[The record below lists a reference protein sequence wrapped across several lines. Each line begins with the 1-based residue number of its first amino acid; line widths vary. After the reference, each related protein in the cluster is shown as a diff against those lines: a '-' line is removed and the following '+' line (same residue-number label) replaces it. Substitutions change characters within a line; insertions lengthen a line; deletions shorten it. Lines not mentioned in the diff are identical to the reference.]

1 MKNFDSFACSM
12 AMPVQGF
19 AFHSDTTLSTQAR
32 THATAGVRP
41 KPASTP
47 HIPRA
52 GHKPAVF
59 QHLPK

>member
-1 MKNFDSFACSM
+1 MKKFDSFACST
-12 AMPVQGF
+12 ATPGQGF
-19 AFHSDTTLSTQAR
+19 AFQSDITLSTQAR

-41 KPASTP
+41 KSPSTP